1 MGIVARSPFS
11 HSQNLHWPADNIL
24 QLCISTQITVKVH
37 GWRVY
42 HHFPAKL
49 WTSRNCL
56 LQSWYLLKI
65 VLIEKLAPKLLYC
78 HAERTRKMATWQT
91 LDRSMPSN
99 IFRDN
104 CETRMGIDSNENI
117 ANSDQEC
124 VFLATLNNRLIEKI
138 FVGGA
143 GGG

>member
-1 MGIVARSPFS
+1 
-11 HSQNLHWPADNIL
+11 
-24 QLCISTQITVKVH
+24 
-37 GWRVY
+37 
-42 HHFPAKL
+42 
-49 WTSRNCL
+49 
-56 LQSWYLLKI
+56 
-65 VLIEKLAPKLLYC
+65 
-78 HAERTRKMATWQT
+78 
-91 LDRSMPSN
+91 MPSN
-99 IFRDN
+99 IFGDN